1 MLVVSEPGLYS
12 LVLGS
17 RRPEARQFRRWIT
30 HEVIPVLRSGGSYSL
45 PVPSATG
52 QLIQFSRRDLL
63 NLAVEAETECEEL
76 RGAPES

>member
-1 MLVVSEPGLYS
+1 MLVVSKPGLYS

-17 RRPEARQFRRWIT
+17 RMPEARQFRRWIT

-52 QLIQFSRRDLL
+52 QLIQFSRRDLF